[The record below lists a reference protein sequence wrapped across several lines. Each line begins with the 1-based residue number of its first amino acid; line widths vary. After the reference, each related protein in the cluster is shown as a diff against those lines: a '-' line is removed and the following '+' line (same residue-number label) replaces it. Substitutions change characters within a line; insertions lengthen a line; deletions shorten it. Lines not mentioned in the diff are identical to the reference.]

1 MKNFIG
7 FLSRLVA
14 IFLLVYFL
22 GPNLLCRLTRDLVPF
37 PTRCDQVKVEI
48 TRPDIPENMTITNR
62 SKMKLRVYAYNA
74 DDWARLIARKDW
86 VLNANESVTYPLD
99 NYRFK
104 VLIYNAVA
112 ILGRTLVPDSGAIG
126 SSEVEIT
133 GDQNNTKISGQPKKK
148 VTFTNKTN
156 ENIRIIAYKPE
167 DQLHVVGLIGWYL
180 AIGQKIEWDDAP
192 RMFTI
197 KVFRP
202 QLLDKVLAA
211 ASNVRDQSD
220 IVIRSRGIWGW
231 IKDLF
236 S

>member
-1 MKNFIG
+1 MK
-7 FLSRLVA
+7 
-14 IFLLVYFL
+14 
-22 GPNLLCRLTRDLVPF
+22 
-37 PTRCDQVKVEI
+37 
-48 TRPDIPENMTITNR
+48 ITNS
-62 SKMKLRVYAYNA
+62 SKIKVRVYAYNA
-74 DDWARLIARKDW
+74 DDWLRGIARKGW
-86 VLNANESVTYPLD
+86 VLNPGESASYPLD

-104 VLIYNAVA
+104 VV
-112 ILGRTLVPDSGAIG
+112 VPGIPPFEPVLAESGIVG
-126 SSEVEIT
+126 SDVGIT
-133 GDQNNTKISGQPKKK
+133 GDNKKNIKISGQPKKK

-167 DQLHVVGLIGWYL
+167 DQIHAIGLIGWYL
-180 AIGQKIEWDDAP
+180 AVGQKIEWDDAP

-211 ASNVRDQSD
+211 ASNIRDQSD